1 MANLPKIRRSH
12 GVARGRERA
21 SAERTRPDVQRLE
34 AYGLT
39 WLNIESPTE
48 IETAWLA
55 EHYEFHPL
63 DLEDVLSR
71 RRQRAKIDE
80 YDGLPASSCCT
91 SRASTSARAASRPPS

>member
-1 MANLPKIRRSH
+1 MANLPKIRR
-12 GVARGRERA
+12 GQGRGQGPAHAEIERE
-21 SAERTRPDVQRLE
+21 RPDVQRIE

-39 WLNIESPTE
+39 WLNIEAPTE

-71 RRQRAKIDE
+71 RRQRRA
-80 YDGLPASSCCT
+80 G
-91 SRASTSARAASRPPS
+91 SRRRS